1 MISRTVK
8 GILAFTSTP
17 PEVFWHAVGMS
28 RSTYYNRIN
37 GETPWSAADVAQAAD
52 ALGVTVADL
61 YAGNVPLGLP
71 QWGSDSTMDTAHFP
85 ESDDQPSLPGLESF
99 PFPRAAGDANHDRI
113 IDLREAAAA

>member
-17 PEVFWHAVGMS
+17 PEAFWHAVGMS

-37 GETPWSAADVAQAAD
+37 GETPWSAADVAQAAE

-61 YAGNVPLGLP
+61 YTGNVPLGLP
-71 QWGSDSTMDTAHFP
+71 QWDSGNANQATARFP
-85 ESDDQPSLPGLESF
+85 ESDDQPTLPGLDAMI
-99 PFPRAAGDANHDRI
+99 PFPRAGDW
-113 IDLREAAAA
+113 AAAA